1 MRPNAGPVW
10 VAPFTYRLSDQTVRV
25 RERGE
30 RGDEGSVAERAG
42 LGRFMK
48 FTTATANASHPL
60 GGCRMADSK
69 DLGVVDHR
77 NEVFGN
83 EGLFCIDSSAI
94 PTSLGVNP
102 SLTIS
107 AVSERAV
114 RAAGQARRRLGLPA
128 SRPGSRR
135 ASRACILGPAH
146 RAGAAPLGH
155 DVDAKVRSYG

>member
-1 MRPNAGPVW
+1 MKLT
-10 VAPFTYRLSDQTVRV
+10 F
-25 RERGE
+25 RG
-30 RGDEGSVAERAG
+30 A
-42 LGRFMK
+42 F
-48 FTTATANASHPL
+48 ASHPL

-77 NEVFGN
+77 GEVFDN

-114 RAAGQARRRLGLPA
+114 AQLIDRAADYGLPGQAGRVRT
-128 SRPGSRR
+128 RR
-135 ASRACILGPAH
+135 ARLLPRAAH
-146 RAGAAPLGH
+146 DAGAAHLRRRDRREGQKLR
-155 DVDAKVRSYG
+155 VTERR